1 MRKIQYSQYNS
12 KEIREWIESSDE
24 NKQLADKAYKDYVE
38 KNIRNFRLRVKLGT
52 KELTSSDISAIKIN
66 SDLFSSDSFT
76 IGSVIAETLELTLF
90 TDTVFKTDDIDYL
103 EEYVISKKE
112 PIVPY
117 IALRTEVEINGVM
130 EEVWQEVC
138 LGAFYI
144 NPDGINE
151 DGLGIMSIRA
161 SSLFTH
167 PDYSS
172 KTLEAASSNSTIKRN
187 LYKIIENV
195 RVIDNHNNP
204 NFTLK
209 NTDLPDIEISDESGN
224 VIGKSVRE
232 VINYISILYGGYART
247 TYENGRVYLEFV
259 RLTQTNYAY
268 DESSYVNLTRGG
280 AGSGLNITQIKCRT
294 GNEVNPTIHS
304 GSGNATTNTVHLEC
318 PDMTQEQLNLILAKY
333 KGHIFRPT
341 TTKIFGNP
349 LLEVGDITTVYG
361 RGINSRGAKLPL
373 HSVVYNITG
382 SGVTMDIKALYK
394 VADVA
399 RYLDEKAKEDEERKN
414 QNKEKEEVSSQIR
427 ALYDRTTIQ
436 PAEEDKE
443 EVTLKQDY
451 LVTKESLAKLTKDV
465 DDLKN
470 SSEDGGGGNPPS
482 MSSGRIAFTDNTDK
496 TIGSIGSQ
504 VNSSKYLTTLT
515 AEYGYGLALGTEK
528 SGNEAAKRS
537 IVIYNGDDWNTEYDE
552 GNTYYRGLNIDSPIV
567 HNDMKFGCRRYYSES
582 SGQYEPMGYGEIS
595 LVGRSKT
602 FRLSGSVAVAIGLH
616 ENGEYHTLS
625 YYEPNPTSWGTNPY
639 MNIIDADVEVL
650 GTLNIA
656 SNSSNTR
663 AATGGGNRIYSD
675 SDGLIITGTSVYIC
689 VEDYLTN
696 EKDPILGVLPNS
708 TSWGTKPYVCILD
721 GDLEVLGSI
730 NSPTQTSVSAQSE
743 YTANLINSG
752 TNENIMYGTMSYDLG
767 EVRWCWKET
776 VFTYKEGEIDPE
788 TDEWVYTGRHIC
800 YIELP
805 IFLAENIQN
814 DYHINVSKMSW
825 GDYRIIEKNPYYFIL
840 ESQEED
846 FAFTFEVVAK
856 LNDNQTLDNNA
867 IIANADYRLGKSAVN
882 ED

>member
-12 KEIREWIESSDE
+12 KEIKEWIESSDE

-38 KNIRNFRLRVKLGT
+38 KNIRNFRLRVKLGD
-52 KELTSSDISAIKIN
+52 KELTSSDISSIRIN

-103 EEYVISKKE
+103 ENNVISKKK

-138 LGAFYI
+138 MGAFYI

-161 SSLFTH
+161 SSLFIH
-167 PDYSS
+167 PEYSG

-247 TYENGRVYLEFV
+247 TYENGTVYLEFV

-294 GNEVNPTIHS
+294 GNKLNPTIRS
-304 GSGNATTNTVHLEC
+304 GSGNATTNTVHIEC
-318 PDMTQEQLNLILAKY
+318 PDMTQEQLNLILTKY
-333 KGHIFRPT
+333 ERHIFRPT

-349 LLEVGDITTVYG
+349 LLEVGDITTIYG
-361 RGINSRGAKLPL
+361 RGINSSGAKLPL

-394 VADVA
+394 VSDVA
-399 RYLDEKAKEDEERKN
+399 KYVAEKDKEDKEN
-414 QNKEKEEVSSQIR
+414 QNNPEDPGDGNVDVSEQIKD
-427 ALYDRTTIQ
+427 LYDRTTIQ
-436 PAEEDKE
+436 YKDDDKGLPLI
-443 EVTLKQDY
+443 TLKEDY
-451 LVTKESLAKLTKDV
+451 LNTKE
-465 DDLKN
+465 DLNNHKTTASNNFTNIDQRCTAIENSIKN
-470 SSEDGGGGNPPS
+470 LGGGSNPNPTGSTFVGDVKFKRQGSSTDYNGLLSPS
-482 MSSGRIAFTDNTDK
+482 NYI
-496 TIGSIGSQ
+496 IGSNTVESFD
-504 VNSSKYLTTLT
+504 VL
-515 AEYGYGLALGTEK
+515 GYKALVLGTNSGTPAPFLYLYVKNGIRKIELDTTAQLLM
-528 SGNEAAKRS
+528 SGNEIIMDGGS
-537 IVIYNGDDWNTEYDE
+537 IMGDIGNSSYWTASKASLSYCKL
-552 GNTYYRGLNIDSPIV
+552 NTYFDANYNEIRRASFKDCDPTGL
-567 HNDMKFGCRRYYSES
+567 
-582 SGQYEPMGYGEIS
+582 
-595 LVGRSKT
+595 
-602 FRLSGSVAVAIGLH
+602 
-616 ENGEYHTLS
+616 
-625 YYEPNPTSWGTNPY
+625 TS
-639 MNIIDADVEVL
+639 
-650 GTLNIA
+650 
-656 SNSSNTR
+656 
-663 AATGGGNRIYSD
+663 
-675 SDGLIITGTSVYIC
+675 
-689 VEDYLTN
+689 
-696 EKDPILGVLPNS
+696 
-708 TSWGTKPYVCILD
+708 
-721 GDLEVLGSI
+721 DL
-730 NSPTQTSVSAQSE
+730 SAQSE
-743 YTANLINSG
+743 YSASLINSD
-752 TNENIMYGTMSYDLG
+752 TDENKTHINMSYDSN

-776 VFTYKEGEIDPE
+776 VFTYKEADIDPE

-867 IIANADYRLGKSAVN
+867 IIANIGY